1 MGRIVGIAIAIGSVA
16 ALTTTP
22 LRGTASE
29 VFSPDIAS
37 AQSFRDIDHN
47 RIDDALDAQLPG
59 LAPGARVPAIV
70 LLRGPATPEVLDAL
84 QRDAGG
90 FTVEATW
97 QVLGGV
103 TAQLTPQQIRKLAGR
118 DDVIQIEADREVH
131 AAMSTARRW
140 YGVDQAVS
148 DFGVTGDRSGA
159 LKTFTRTDIVA
170 CIVDTGIDASHVDL
184 NQGQVIAWKDYVN
197 GRARPYDDN
206 GHGSHV
212 AGILAGQGDGSS
224 VYRGVAYGTALVG
237 VKALNS
243 SGSGTT
249 SSIISGVNF
258 CVSNKATYNVR
269 IINLSLGSAGSS
281 DGTDALSRA
290 VNAAADAG
298 ILAVVSAGNG
308 GPGAS
313 TIGSPAAAAKALAVC
328 SLVDPGKGGFFLSAF
343 SSRGPTADGR
353 TKPDICAPGER
364 ITSVKAGSGSGY
376 TTLSGT
382 SMAAPFVAGVAA
394 LMLDADPA
402 LTPAGLKAKLL
413 ATAQDWRSA
422 GADTET
428 GAGRLQA
435 YNAIKSAGG
444 FAGTPPSAPSHYM
457 SNAQSLA
464 RTGAVDE
471 WNLPVTKTSYPI
483 ALTLNVPGA
492 TSAKDFDLYLTYWT
506 GSAWIQKAAS
516 ETSTRQE
523 TISFTPT
530 AAGTYRVTVRSYAG
544 SGSYYLDSSYG
555 GGAPAL
561 GSNG

>member
-1 MGRIVGIAIAIGSVA
+1 MRRIIGIAIAIGTIA
-16 ALTTTP
+16 AAATISLT
-22 LRGTASE
+22 GTSGAD
-29 VFSPDIAS
+29 VPDRAIS
-37 AQSFRDIDHN
+37 RSFGDLDHN
-47 RIDDALDAQLPG
+47 RIDDALDRRLPG
-59 LAPGARVPAIV
+59 LAPDARERAIV
-70 LLRGPATPEVLDAL
+70 LLKGPATPEYLDSL
-84 QRDAGG
+84 RRDVGA

-97 QVLGGV
+97 HVLGGM
-103 TAQLTPQQIRKLAGR
+103 TAQLTPGQIRKLAER
-118 DDVIQIEADREVH
+118 DEVIQIEADRAIQAE
-131 AAMSTARRW
+131 MSTARRW

-159 LKTFTRTDIVA
+159 VKTFNRTDIVA
-170 CIVDTGIDASHVDL
+170 CIVDTGIDTAHVDL

-197 GRARPYDDN
+197 GRATPYDDN

-212 AGILAGQGDGSS
+212 AGILAGQGDGAAS
-224 VYRGVAYGTALVG
+224 YRGVAYGAALVG

-243 SGSGTT
+243 AGSGTT
-249 SSIISGVNF
+249 TAIINGVDF
-258 CVSNKATYNVR
+258 CVTNKTTYNVR
-269 IINLSLGSAGSS
+269 IINLSLGSSGSS

-298 ILAVVSAGNG
+298 ILPVVAAGNG

-313 TIGSPAAAAKALAVC
+313 TIGPPAAAAKALTVC
-328 SLVDPGKGGFFLSAF
+328 SLPDPGEGGFFLSAF

-353 TKPDICAPGER
+353 TKPDVCAPGER

-376 TTLSGT
+376 TTFSGT
-382 SMAAPFVAGVAA
+382 SMATPFVAGVAA
-394 LMLDADPA
+394 LMLDADPS
-402 LTPAGLKAKLL
+402 LTPAALKSKLMS
-413 ATAQDWRSA
+413 TAQDWRST
-422 GADTET
+422 GADSET
-428 GAGRLQA
+428 GSGRVQA

-444 FAGTPPSAPSHYM
+444 YVGTGPSVPAHYM
-457 SNAQSLA
+457 SGAQTLG

-471 WNLPVTKTSYPI
+471 WTVPVTKTTYPI

-492 TSAKDFDLYLTYWT
+492 TSAKDFDLYLSYWT

-523 TISFTPT
+523 TITFTPT
-530 AAGTYRVTVRSYAG
+530 TAGTYRVTVRSYAG